1 MLTADFYPLA
11 HDPQLVAAQPLHADA
26 EAELLGASPGVEEFD
41 LKEHADINFFALL
54 LLHLGHSGV
63 SPPNT
68 RASNPLLQS
77 SHIYS
82 YIGILFYLHN
92 TSL

>member
-1 MLTADFYPLA
+1 MQDE
-11 HDPQLVAAQPLHADA
+11 QLVAVQPLHADE
-26 EAELLGASPGVEEFD
+26 EAEVLAGSEGLEELD
-41 LKEHADINFFALL
+41 LKEHIDINFFTLL
-54 LLHLGHSGV
+54 LLQSGHSGV

-68 RASNPLLQS
+68 RVSKLLLQS

-82 YIGILFYLHN
+82 YIGILFHLHN